1 MKEKIKEKLI
11 QNGIKNLSEFGYEM
25 VDKENILTDLVY
37 SAFFLRMLKD
47 NLGIDKRA
55 DEAIKELINEIT
67 I

>member
-25 VDKENILTDLVY
+25 VNKENILTDLVY

-55 DEAIKELINEIT
+55 DEAITELINEIT
-67 I
+67 L